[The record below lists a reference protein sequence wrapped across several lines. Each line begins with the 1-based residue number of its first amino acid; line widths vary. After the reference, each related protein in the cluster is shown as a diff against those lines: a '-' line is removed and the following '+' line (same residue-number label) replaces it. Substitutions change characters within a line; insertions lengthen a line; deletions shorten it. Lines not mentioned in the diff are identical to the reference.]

1 MPILA
6 WFVREVMET
15 VDKKVHLGFHP
26 SIARPSFGVVAGL
39 NGLVNSKG
47 FPCEGLFFPH
57 QMTRHRSLM
66 RGTAVLPEVY
76 GLPSSQYQATI
87 LNTQAQGLAR
97 QGGADVG
104 WHVIGA
110 FVVMDIRTTF
120 WHHIRHPS
128 LEVLKNPWI
137 GILINR
143 EAGACVEAG
152 EMQHTLVQSS
162 GPQPSIQRPIDTG
175 EASAWGR

>member
-1 MPILA
+1 
-6 WFVREVMET
+6 
-15 VDKKVHLGFHP
+15 
-26 SIARPSFGVVAGL
+26 
-39 NGLVNSKG
+39 
-47 FPCEGLFFPH
+47 
-57 QMTRHRSLM
+57 
-66 RGTAVLPEVY
+66 
-76 GLPSSQYQATI
+76 

-104 WHVIGA
+104 RHVIGT
-110 FVVMDIRTTF
+110 FVVMDVRTTF

-137 GILINR
+137 SILINR